1 MALKNLLNDIKPYSK
16 VFILIIILGI
26 VAGLSKSAP
35 AMFIQQLGQIWQ
47 TKPFDETK
55 SLQLPLLIAITLIIS
70 NITRYFVST
79 NMRLISERLC
89 LNLRA
94 RLLDKYL
101 YSSLDLLSHE
111 SSGRGGLMS
120 RMLQDISIIQMGYGR
135 IADIIKEPVV
145 FLATLIYIIYVNPF
159 LSLILLCSMPPIF
172 YVISRF
178 VKSLKK
184 HSARNL
190 ESLGS
195 LAQTLKESLDGSK
208 IIRSFNLEN
217 KMRSDFNK
225 QIESYYKTKKK
236 IIQREELSGP
246 VSETL
251 ITFSFAT
258 VLILIGQLISQDKMD
273 MPDFIGY
280 VVAVGFCTDAGKKM
294 QDAFMRVQQSLVARE
309 RLEDLLVKVDSI
321 QEPTHPKPFPDTWEF
336 IHFKNVSYKIGDT
349 EILKNI
355 DFKINRG
362 QQVALVGHSGS
373 GKTTLIN
380 LIERFIDPTSG
391 EILIGST
398 NIKDIKISELR
409 DNIALVSQ
417 DVFLFNESIKENIL
431 SGNQVIELT
440 DDDIFNASRSA
451 NAHSFIEKFPEK
463 YLTNVGDSGA
473 RLSGGEKQRISIA
486 RAILKNS
493 PILLL
498 DEATSALD
506 NQSESEVQRSLTQMM
521 EGRTSIVIAH
531 RLSTIQNADLIYV
544 LDKGSISQVGKHAE
558 LSQIPGLYQSFL
570 KLTQA

>member
-1 MALKNLLNDIKPYSK
+1 MNLKIFIKDIKPYLTIF
-16 VFILIIILGI
+16 VLIMVLGVI
-26 VAGLSKSAP
+26 AGVSKSAP
-35 AMFIQQLGQIWQ
+35 AMFIQRLGNIWQ
-47 TKPFDETK
+47 TEPFDHTK
-55 SLQLPLLIAITLIIS
+55 ALQLPLLIAITLIIS
-70 NITRYFVST
+70 NVARYFVST

-89 LNLRA
+89 LDLRL

-101 YSSLDLLSHE
+101 YSSLDLLSLE
-111 SSGRGGLMS
+111 SAGRGGLMS

-135 IADIIKEPVV
+135 LADIIKEPVV
-145 FLATLIYIIYVNPF
+145 FLVTLAYIIYINPF
-159 LSLILLCSMPPIF
+159 LSMILLCSMPLIF
-172 YVISRF
+172 FVISRF

-190 ESLGS
+190 ESLGT

-217 KMRSDFNK
+217 KMRRDFEK
-225 QIESYYKTKKK
+225 QIDSYFATKKK

-251 ITFSFAT
+251 ITFSFAV
-258 VLILIGQLISQDKMD
+258 VLVLIGQLISQNKMD

-294 QDAFMRVQQSLVARE
+294 QDAFMRVQQSLVARQ
-309 RLEDLLVKVDSI
+309 RLEDLLMKADSI
-321 QEPTHPKPFPDTWEF
+321 QEPADPQPFPKNWDY
-336 IHFKNVSYKIGDT
+336 IHFDNVCYKIGDT

-355 DFKINRG
+355 DLKIQRG

-373 GKTTLIN
+373 GKTTMIN
-380 LIERFIDPTSG
+380 LLERFIDPTSG
-391 EILIGST
+391 SIKVGST
-398 NIKDIKISELR
+398 DIKDIKISELR

-431 SGNQVIELT
+431 SGNQIQIATEDQLLQ
-440 DDDIFNASRSA
+440 AAQSA
-451 NAHSFIEKFPEK
+451 NAHNFIETFPEK
-463 YLTNVGDSGA
+463 YATKVGDSGA

-506 NQSESEVQRSLTQMM
+506 NQSEAEVQKSLNLMM
-521 EGRTSIVIAH
+521 KGRTSIVIAH
-531 RLSTIQNADLIYV
+531 RLSTIQNSDLIHV
-544 LDKGSISQVGKHAE
+544 MDKGKIAQTGKHTE
-558 LSQIPGLYQSFL
+558 LSQAAGLYQSFL
-570 KLTQA
+570 MHTQG

>member
-1 MALKNLLNDIKPYSK
+1 MAVKNLLNDIKPHSK
-16 VFILIIILGI
+16 TFILIMLLGV
-26 VAGLSKSAP
+26 VAGVAKSAP
-35 AMFIQQLGQIWQ
+35 AMFIQQLGDIWQ
-47 TKPFDETK
+47 AKPFNHTK
-55 SLQLPLLIAITLIIS
+55 AYQLPVLIAASLIIS
-70 NITRYFVST
+70 NLARYFVST

-89 LNLRA
+89 LNLRL
-94 RLLDKYL
+94 RLLEKYL
-101 YSSLDLLSHE
+101 YSSLDLLSME

-120 RMLQDISIIQMGYGR
+120 RMLQDISIIQTGYGR
-135 IADIIKEPVV
+135 IADIIKKPVV
-145 FLATLIYIIYVNPF
+145 FLVTLVYIIYVNPF
-159 LSLILLCSMPPIF
+159 LSLILLCSMPIIF

-184 HSARNL
+184 HSKKNL
-190 ESLGS
+190 ESLGT

-208 IIRSFNLEN
+208 IIRSFNLEQ
-217 KMRSDFNK
+217 KMRNDFEK
-225 QIESYYKTKKK
+225 QINTYFKTKKK

-246 VSETL
+246 VSEAL

-258 VLILIGQLISQDKMD
+258 VLVLIGKLISENQMD

-309 RLEDLLVKVDSI
+309 RLEDLLTQVDTI
-321 QEPTHPKPFPDTWEF
+321 EEPVNPKPFPKDWDY
-336 IHFKNVSYKIGDT
+336 IHFENVSYKIGDT

-355 DFKINRG
+355 SLKIKRG
-362 QQVALVGHSGS
+362 EQVALVGHSGS

-380 LIERFIDPTSG
+380 LLERFIDPTSG
-391 EILIGST
+391 SIKIGQT
-398 NIKDIKISELR
+398 DIKDIKISELR

-417 DVFLFNESIKENIL
+417 DVFLFNDSIKENIL
-431 SGNQVIELT
+431 SGNQIQKPTE
-440 DDDIFNASRSA
+440 DDLLMASRSA
-451 NAHSFIEKFPEK
+451 NAHKFIESFPDRYDTK
-463 YLTNVGDSGA
+463 VGDAGA

-506 NQSESEVQRSLTQMM
+506 NQSEAEVQKSLNDMM
-521 EGRTSIVIAH
+521 QNRTSLVIAH

-544 LDKGSISQVGKHAE
+544 LDKGQVAQLGTHIE
-558 LSQIPGLYQSFL
+558 LSASQGLYQNFL
-570 KLTQA
+570 TITQF